1 MGRQWVAQVARNQ
14 YDEAARGMAP
24 SAKKFLLSLHDT
36 GTQYPRRSG
45 ASRHTLCKRPFRHAS
60 HCRHLPS
67 QRGGSSAEEMLSFC
81 EIDAAVRDGNAV
93 LDVRWIG
100 QILIACFEIAFQHQA
115 HD

>member
-1 MGRQWVAQVARNQ
+1 VEPVARNQ
-14 YDEAARGMAP
+14 YGEVVRGMER
-24 SAKKFLLSLHDT
+24 SAKQFPLSLHDT
-36 GTQYPRRSG
+36 GTQSPRRSG
-45 ASRHTLCKRPFRHAS
+45 TSRHTLCKRPFSHAS
-60 HCRHLPS
+60 HCRHLTS
-67 QRGGSSAEEMLSFC
+67 QRGGSSAEKLLGFC